1 VETGH
6 LHESAHGG
14 GGCSRAALV
23 TGRTTRLASWLGRL
37 TRNAGGGGAWRGAAD
52 WAAHAG
58 EWAGAR
64 GTRASALARQQ
75 RLGSVWPRA
84 RAEAG
89 AWELR
94 ACWAERGGPPRAGL
108 QRDRPGSRPGRGG
121 GQVGRRER
129 EEGKGWA
136 SIRERIMGVFL
147 MLLFF
152 STSFLPFLFKVNFS
166 FEIQI
171 YNAL

>member
-1 VETGH
+1 LQPRSAGH
-6 LHESAHGG
+6 GTHDTPGQ
-14 GGCSRAALV
+14 
-23 TGRTTRLASWLGRL
+23 LAGPPDTQR
-37 TRNAGGGGAWRGAAD
+37 GGGGAWRGAAD

-152 STSFLPFLFKVNFS
+152 STSFLPFLFKFNFS